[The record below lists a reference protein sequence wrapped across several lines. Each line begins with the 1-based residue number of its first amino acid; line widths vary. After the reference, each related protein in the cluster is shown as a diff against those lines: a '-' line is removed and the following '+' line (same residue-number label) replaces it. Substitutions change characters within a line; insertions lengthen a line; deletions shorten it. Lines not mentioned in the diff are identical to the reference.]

1 MIYVFGSCVM
11 DLLVPLPRLPRPGET
26 VLGES
31 YEMRPGGK
39 GANQAVAAV
48 RAGGLVS
55 FFGAVGEDAFGR
67 ELRRSLEEEG
77 IEPDG
82 LAIVERPSAAALVM
96 IGPNGENQIAVAAG
110 ANLEALAEQVPDAVL
125 TSESL
130 VVMQMEVRPEENWA
144 LLRRIRELGGRS
156 MLNVAPA
163 LSVPA
168 EMLPLIDI
176 LVVNEHE
183 GALLGREHRLEV
195 GGAAGLV
202 TSLRDRTGGTVVMT
216 LGAQGSVAATSAGV
230 LSVPAL
236 VVDVIDSTG
245 AGDAYVGA
253 LAAALDAG
261 LDWPEALRRA
271 SACGSLACR
280 GMGARTAMPDF
291 DDIEEGARQLAL
303 AGN

>member
-156 MLNVAPA
+156 MLNVAHRRESEYSA
-163 LSVPA
+163 TETLLSPPRSPSSA
-168 EMLPLIDI
+168 EWICCRRATHASRHGTLEVSAMASCPLVI
-176 LVVNEHE
+176 
-183 GALLGREHRLEV
+183 LLGGR
-195 GGAAGLV
+195 
-202 TSLRDRTGGTVVMT
+202 
-216 LGAQGSVAATSAGV
+216 
-230 LSVPAL
+230 
-236 VVDVIDSTG
+236 
-245 AGDAYVGA
+245 
-253 LAAALDAG
+253 
-261 LDWPEALRRA
+261 
-271 SACGSLACR
+271 
-280 GMGARTAMPDF
+280 
-291 DDIEEGARQLAL
+291 
-303 AGN
+303 